1 MPLLG
6 IAAICICVFIS
17 FIHSLALDTLFF
29 FTSNQLLTR
38 TTMFRTIVNS
48 VQRRFAAS
56 PQVKSLTSQAG
67 SVLKDRNGKISK
79 PIVWIDCEMTG
90 LDHKSDHIIEICCI
104 ITDGNLNIVDD
115 KDNNCYESV
124 VHYNKDV
131 MDKMGEWCVEHHGSS
146 GLTAKVLASSK
157 TREQVEDE
165 LLAYIKKYIPDS
177 NVGILAGNSIHM
189 DRLFMLKEFPKVI
202 NHLFYR
208 LIDVST
214 IMEVGRRFNPE
225 IVAAF
230 PKKETAHTAK
240 KDILESIDQLRWYNE
255 HYLKSPKETAKFVAA
270 KKREAK
276 AEEARIAL
284 EKELD
289 DTQRILDS
297 LHTKRDAEE
306 ETENSN
312 NATKKRKL

>member
-1 MPLLG
+1 MLRSIFG
-6 IAAICICVFIS
+6 
-17 FIHSLALDTLFF
+17 
-29 FTSNQLLTR
+29 
-38 TTMFRTIVNS
+38 S
-48 VQRRFAAS
+48 VQRRFAGS
-56 PQVKSLTSQAG
+56 PQARSLATNAAASAT
-67 SVLKDRNGKISK
+67 VLKDQNGKISK

-104 ITDGNLNIVDD
+104 ITDGNLNIVDQ

-124 VHYNKDV
+124 VHYDKDV

-165 LLAYIKKYIPDS
+165 LLAYIKKFIPDQR
-177 NVGILAGNSIHM
+177 VGILAGNSIHM

-202 NHLFYR
+202 DHLFYR

-214 IMEVGRRFNPE
+214 IMEVGRRFNPD
-225 IVAAF
+225 IVSVF

-240 KDILESIDQLRWYNE
+240 KDILESIGQLRWYTE
-255 HYLKSPKETAKFVAA
+255 HYLKSPRETAKFVASRR
-270 KKREAK
+270 REEK
-276 AEEARIAL
+276 AEADRIAL
-284 EKELD
+284 EEELA

-306 ETENSN
+306 EAETSKES
-312 NATKKRKL
+312 AKKRKL